1 MSFIEYWVR
10 LAGISNCSR
19 PAIQIERVL
28 WIVHEKSVQRS
39 LQELDVSMFNFAV
52 RRNKQY
58 GHVPNRDTKE
68 VGEFPERGSQ
78 EKASCKRFKTE
89 GMF

>member
-1 MSFIEYWVR
+1 M
-10 LAGISNCSR
+10 
-19 PAIQIERVL
+19 
-28 WIVHEKSVQRS
+28 QRS